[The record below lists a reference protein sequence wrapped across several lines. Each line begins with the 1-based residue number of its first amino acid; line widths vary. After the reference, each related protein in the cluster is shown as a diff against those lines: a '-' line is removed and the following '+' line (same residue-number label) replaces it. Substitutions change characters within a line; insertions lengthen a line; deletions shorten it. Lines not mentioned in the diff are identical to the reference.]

1 METAHGGLTDLLVS
15 DHLKLRS
22 LLSDLS
28 LGSWIQVFVDC
39 VCFVNGVVSSAR
51 WPIGPKPPGVGK
63 MRQQGS
69 SMARRT
75 TLTEIETEMYYCERV
90 SHSAGAQQVFKI
102 LGGMGCDFFDC
113 WPNQPLKNFNDAI
126 NEDGDIEVGTGVL
139 QDDLA
144 IESVSFTSRGSA
156 DIAFISEYNALSVG
170 QSAGLSPKRLPGF
183 HSRKE
188 TDELAAKQEEFAEK
202 LFVNLAYI
210 WLDRRARREC
220 TQPKNNSV
228 AETEVYFLGQ
238 LFWIGLCERD
248 RPGFFAGHARLEKQG
263 DRTLELQLSPT
274 RVIAI
279 GGRTRT
285 PL

>member
-51 WPIGPKPPGVGK
+51 RPIGPKPPGVGE

-75 TLTEIETEMYYCERV
+75 TLTKIETEMYYCERV

-202 LFVNLAYI
+202 LFVNLPLHMAGP
-210 WLDRRARREC
+210 
-220 TQPKNNSV
+220 TSP
-228 AETEVYFLGQ
+228 
-238 LFWIGLCERD
+238 ERMH
-248 RPGFFAGHARLEKQG
+248 PAQKQFG
-263 DRTLELQLSPT
+263 C
-274 RVIAI
+274 
-279 GGRTRT
+279 
-285 PL
+285 